1 MEGEKLS
8 VIWLRETPGAP
19 PPDPW
24 RPTMVSLVFENNLID
39 ARDFDR
45 WFDDAIY
52 ALGKGH
58 ATVVNNCFW
67 GGRYNQPIYMNQLR
81 VSEVDLS
88 SSLANTDYFI
98 EGNYFNYQLQYQ
110 LQGPEKATPPC
121 SLKRQSQPEICVAM
135 FNGTIDICASRW
147 GDELGL

>member
-24 RPTMVSLVFENNLID
+24 RPTMVSLVFANNLID

-52 ALGKGH
+52 ALGKGF

-67 GGRYNQPIYMNQLR
+67 GGRYNQPIYMNQLSD
-81 VSEVDLS
+81 SEVDLS
-88 SSLANTDYFI
+88 SSIANADYFI
-98 EGNYFNYQLQYQ
+98 EGNYYNYL
-110 LQGPEKATPPC
+110 LHRPEKTTPPC
-121 SLKRQSQPEICVAM
+121 SLIRKDQKEICVAM
-135 FNGTIDICASRW
+135 FNGTIDACASRW